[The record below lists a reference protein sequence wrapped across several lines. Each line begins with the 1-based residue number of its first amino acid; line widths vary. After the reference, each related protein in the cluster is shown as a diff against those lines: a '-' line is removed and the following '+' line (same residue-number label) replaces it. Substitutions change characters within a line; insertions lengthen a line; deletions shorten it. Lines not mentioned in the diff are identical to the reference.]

1 MRLIEG
7 EAVGEIIINDKLL
20 MINEAQILMKD
31 FSSKQSLYNLIINVK
46 FVYSTTILN
55 IINENS
61 QPNKS

>member
-1 MRLIEG
+1 VRLIEG